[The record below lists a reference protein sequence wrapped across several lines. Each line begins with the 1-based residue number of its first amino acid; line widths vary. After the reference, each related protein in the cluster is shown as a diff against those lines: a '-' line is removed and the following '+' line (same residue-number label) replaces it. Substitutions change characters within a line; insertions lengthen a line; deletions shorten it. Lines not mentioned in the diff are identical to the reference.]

1 MPNWNDGDEGEAK
14 FGDQLAGEQRREL
27 DGLLAEFKMVFQKYP
42 ALAEHG
48 IEVGEAPPVRLPPYR
63 LPHAFRD
70 SVKLEIQEMLAQGI
84 IEPSASDWAAPL
96 VLVKKKDG
104 GLRLCVDYRRLNS
117 VSKVDAYPMP
127 RVDEMLDRL
136 GAAKYLSTL
145 DLTRGYWQVPVKEG
159 DQQKT
164 AFTTPFGLYQFRRMP
179 FGLQGAPATFQ
190 RMMDRL
196 LDGMKDFADAYIDD
210 LVIFTDTWEEHLRC
224 LRVILEKLRRVN
236 LTVKRRKCQFG
247 MGECS
252 YLGHVIG
259 GGKVRMEADKIEAVQ
274 QFQRPRT
281 KKEVRAFLG
290 LSGYYRKFIPNYAS
304 IAAPLTDLTKKTGPN
319 QVMWLAEC
327 EEAFTKL
334 KAVLCSAPVLRAPD
348 FGIPFQLH
356 TDASERGIGAVLS
369 QQDGDGADHPIA
381 YFSKKLL
388 PREQNYSTVEKECLA
403 IKLGIQTFRVYL
415 LGRPFTIVTD
425 HRSLEWLDRIK
436 ENNGRLT
443 RWSLFL
449 QPYQYTVVYRPG
461 TQNGNA
467 DGLSR
472 APWRDKQV

>member
-1 MPNWNDGDEGEAK
+1 M
-14 FGDQLAGEQRREL
+14 
-27 DGLLAEFKMVFQKYP
+27 
-42 ALAEHG
+42 
-48 IEVGEAPPVRLPPYR
+48 
-63 LPHAFRD
+63 
-70 SVKLEIQEMLAQGI
+70 
-84 IEPSASDWAAPL
+84 
-96 VLVKKKDG
+96 KKKDG

-210 LVIFTDTWEEHLRC
+210 LVIFTATWEEHLRC

-259 GGKVRMEADKIEAVQ
+259 GGWKLI
-274 QFQRPRT
+274 
-281 KKEVRAFLG
+281 
-290 LSGYYRKFIPNYAS
+290 
-304 IAAPLTDLTKKTGPN
+304 
-319 QVMWLAEC
+319 
-327 EEAFTKL
+327 KL
-334 KAVLCSAPVLRAPD
+334 KRCSNFRGLGPRRRSEHSWDSLDTIGSSFPTTL
-348 FGIPFQLH
+348 PLLLH
-356 TDASERGIGAVLS
+356 
-369 QQDGDGADHPIA
+369 
-381 YFSKKLL
+381 
-388 PREQNYSTVEKECLA
+388 
-403 IKLGIQTFRVYL
+403 
-415 LGRPFTIVTD
+415 
-425 HRSLEWLDRIK
+425 
-436 ENNGRLT
+436 
-443 RWSLFL
+443 
-449 QPYQYTVVYRPG
+449 
-461 TQNGNA
+461 
-467 DGLSR
+467 
-472 APWRDKQV
+472 